1 MVYSTWP
8 VPEMARALLPLY
20 PQRTTGADPPNMRW
34 RAQSGRRKLRPAA
47 RWPIPRHAA
56 DHVQRILVAVIS
68 IGGLALIAFPD
79 QVPIASGVSAYW
91 RRTTGGGLLLIG
103 LFLVWAPGS

>member
-1 MVYSTWP
+1 
-8 VPEMARALLPLY
+8 
-20 PQRTTGADPPNMRW
+20 
-34 RAQSGRRKLRPAA
+34 
-47 RWPIPRHAA
+47 
-56 DHVQRILVAVIS
+56 VQRILVAVIG

-91 RRTTGGGLLLIG
+91 RRTTGRGLLLIG